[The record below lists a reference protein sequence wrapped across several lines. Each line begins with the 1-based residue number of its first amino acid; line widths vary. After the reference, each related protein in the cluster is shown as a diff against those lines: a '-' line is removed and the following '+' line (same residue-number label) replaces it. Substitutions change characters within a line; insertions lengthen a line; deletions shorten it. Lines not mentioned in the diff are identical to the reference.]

1 MNTIR
6 VCTIRIQKEIAYAGV
21 PPQDNQTPPQEQ
33 VPLGDQALANPPIMS
48 DGE

>member
-1 MNTIR
+1 MNTRRPTTR
-6 VCTIRIQKEIAYAGV
+6 VEEEIVNAGV

>member
-1 MNTIR
+1 MWK
-6 VCTIRIQKEIAYAGV
+6 VAPSQG
-21 PPQDNQTPPQEQ
+21 NQSPPQEQ